1 MSLEVSWAGYTH
13 FGDDFFVHLWGKE
26 GGGEMNIARYGTKD
40 TLSFFGEMDGARTV
54 SRPETDAPTSLN
66 INAEFVRAITTGSAV
81 SPTVEEGIHMLKII
95 EAIYRSA
102 AEQREV
108 TLS

>member
-1 MSLEVSWAGYTH
+1 
-13 FGDDFFVHLWGKE
+13 
-26 GGGEMNIARYGTKD
+26 
-40 TLSFFGEMDGARTV
+40 
-54 SRPETDAPTSLN
+54 
-66 INAEFVRAITTGSAV
+66 VRAITTGSAV